1 MKTTCIYFL
10 RFKNRSSLMTFE
22 LNVIIHKGKQ
32 NIINKKNEL
41 KFVHVLCVVKVK
53 HHDSSCCWLGSH
65 GTIVL
70 IRLNQFF
77 YL

>member
-1 MKTTCIYFL
+1 
-10 RFKNRSSLMTFE
+10 MTFE

-53 HHDSSCCWLGSH
+53 HHDSSCML
-65 GTIVL
+65 L
-70 IRLNQFF
+70 ARLTWNNCFNKAKSIF
-77 YL
+77 LFIGCKT